1 MKKLFALILTVCLLA
16 TMSVTAFAAEI
27 DQDTPAPK
35 DGSTSVYFEVD
46 PTYTVTIPATVELQ
60 KKVDGDTVTYEN
72 DYTITASENLRLRY
86 DEYITVTVSD
96 GFLLNTAEGASLF
109 YEITVGGNKVDNGDV
124 VAVFNTSIAAQSATM
139 HIAADDPDYAG
150 RYEGTLTF
158 TIAVEK
164 VTVS

>member
-1 MKKLFALILTVCLLA
+1 MKKLITVLLTLA
-16 TMSVTAFAAEI
+16 MVASLSVTAFAAEI
-27 DQDTPAPK
+27 DQDTAAPK

-46 PTYTVTIPATVELQ
+46 PTYTVTITATVELQ
-60 KKVDGDTVTYEN
+60 KNVDGDTVTYEN
-72 DYTITASENLRLRY
+72 DYTITASEKLRLRY

-109 YEITVGGNKVDNGDV
+109 YEMTVGGNKVDNGDV

-164 VTVS
+164 NAVS

>member
-1 MKKLFALILTVCLLA
+1 MKKLFALILTVAMLA

-27 DQDTPAPK
+27 DQDTAAPK

-109 YEITVGGNKVDNGDV
+109 YEMTVGGNKVDNGDV
-124 VAVFNTSIAAQSATM
+124 VAMFNTSIAAQSATM
-139 HIAADDPDYAG
+139 HIAADDPAYAG
-150 RYEGTLTF
+150 RYEGTMTF

>member
-1 MKKLFALILTVCLLA
+1 MKKLITVLLA
-16 TMSVTAFAAEI
+16 LAMVASMSVTAFAVEI
-27 DQDTPAPK
+27 DQDTAAPK

-96 GFLLNTAEGASLF
+96 DAALAS
-109 YEITVGGNKVDNGDV
+109 E
-124 VAVFNTSIAAQSATM
+124 AVKA
-139 HIAADDPDYAG
+139 Y
-150 RYEGTLTF
+150 R
-158 TIAVEK
+158 V
-164 VTVS
+164 

>member
-86 DEYITVTVSD
+86 D
-96 GFLLNTAEGASLF
+96 
-109 YEITVGGNKVDNGDV
+109 
-124 VAVFNTSIAAQSATM
+124 
-139 HIAADDPDYAG
+139 
-150 RYEGTLTF
+150 
-158 TIAVEK
+158 
-164 VTVS
+164 

>member
-1 MKKLFALILTVCLLA
+1 MKKLFALILAVALMA
-16 TMSVTAFAAEI
+16 TMSTTAFAAN
-27 DQDTPAPK
+27 TTG
-35 DGSTSVYFEVD
+35 GSTEVSFNVD
-46 PTYTVTIPATVELQ
+46 PTYTVIIPTTVELN
-60 KKVDGDTVTYEN
+60 KVGADDAVTYEN

-86 DEYITVTVSD
+86 NEYITVTVSD

-109 YEITVGGNKVDNGDV
+109 YEMTVGGNKVDNGDV